1 MTDPDLELYVED
13 PSEGFDL
20 LGSESLPDG
29 IDHGGPWCCLSSFT
43 SASCPGST
51 FATVGSFSSGC

>member
-13 PSEGFDL
+13 SPEGSDL
-20 LGSESLPDG
+20 LGTEFLPDG
-29 IDHGGPWCCLSSFT
+29 IDHGGPWCCLASFT

-51 FATVGSFSSGC
+51 FACVGSFSSGC